1 MQLVWGGLGLM
12 ACFAATVMDYRWFKK
27 IAFPLFIFTLIL
39 LVLVLIPGIGL
50 KLNGARRWFD
60 LGPMNFQPS
69 ELAKIS
75 LLMALALWGERHVV
89 RMREFKYGLVIPGAA
104 IAVTLGLIFVGR
116 TLAQPCYWRR
126 CVASFCLWRERTGN
140 ISCRNARRSG
150 GHCGGDYER
159 SRAQ

>member
-1 MQLVWGGLGLM
+1 MLYSAGMAQSGARFLSMQLVWGGLGLM

-89 RMREFKYGLVIPGAA
+89 RPGGGGGAERRAA
-104 IAVTLGLIFVGR
+104 RRGEEGICAQRRVPPRAAAGARGRDRLG
-116 TLAQPCYWRR
+116 WRR
-126 CVASFCLWRERTGN
+126 
-140 ISCRNARRSG
+140 RRRQRV
-150 GHCGGDYER
+150 D
-159 SRAQ
+159 A